1 MRDAR
6 LAELALLSELNAR
19 GQIRFQFADA
29 QAIEK
34 AYGLSQEAF
43 KEMLMYLVMEGLVN
57 GEAKFTRHG
66 INGGSIA
73 NSQDIYLSQDIDSIY
88 RTYGLDAIMNHRGR
102 LRLQQLRD
110 ELRSSR
116 TREPFGILYSEEY
129 RERDL
134 EIAFA
139 FLPAKQSLS
148 VLFMDLDNFK
158 GVNDSKGHDVGDEVM
173 RTYLQI
179 VHDLSERFGEAYRG
193 RGDEVTVILPQ
204 VDGVKAQ
211 EIAEAIRAR
220 IDSEFKEMAALATLA
235 KKPTASI
242 GAATCAAPARA
253 DDLFTF
259 VDVLMYDAKNAG
271 KNRVA
276 WKAFSAP
283 M

>member
-6 LAELALLSELNAR
+6 LAELALLTELNAR
-19 GQIRFQFADA
+19 GQMRVVFADKN
-29 QAIEK
+29 AIEK
-34 AYGLSQEAF
+34 HYGLSQDAF
-43 KEMLMYLVMEGLVN
+43 KEMLMYMVMEGLVN
-57 GEAKFTRHG
+57 GDAHFTRYG
-66 INGGSIA
+66 IQGSIA
-73 NSQDIYLSQDIDSIY
+73 NSRELQLCQDVESIQ
-88 RTYGLDAIMNHRGR
+88 RRWELDATINHRGR

-116 TREPFGILYSEEY
+116 TREPFGILWSEEY

-134 EIAFA
+134 EINLA
-139 FLPAKQSLS
+139 FLAARQPLS

-158 GVNDSKGHDVGDEVM
+158 AVNDNKSHDVGDQVM
-173 RTYLQI
+173 KRYLQ
-179 VHDLSERFGEAYRG
+179 VVADLTEHFGEAYRG

-204 VDGVKAQ
+204 VDDVKAR

-220 IDSEFKEMAALATLA
+220 IETEISTMKEIADLP

-242 GAATCAAPARA
+242 GATTCAAGARPSEV
-253 DDLFTF
+253 FKF
-259 VDVLMYDAKNAG
+259 VDAQMYVAKRGG

-276 WKAFSAP
+276 WAAFSAA